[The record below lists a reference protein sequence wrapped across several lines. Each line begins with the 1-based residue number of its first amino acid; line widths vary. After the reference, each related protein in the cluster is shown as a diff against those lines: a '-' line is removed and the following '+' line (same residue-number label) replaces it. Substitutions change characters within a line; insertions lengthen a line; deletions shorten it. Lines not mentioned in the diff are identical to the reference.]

1 MSPAQQVWTVGIC
14 VLGTVAMRF
23 LPFLAF
29 GRGRRTPE
37 FVRYLGRAL
46 PAAVF
51 GMLVVYSLKD
61 VSLVSGGH
69 GVPEVIGIAVTVGLH
84 LWRRQMLVSIA
95 GGTVVYMVLVQFVF

>member
-1 MSPAQQVWTVGIC
+1 MTIGLC

-29 GRGRRTPE
+29 GSGRQTPE
-37 FVRYLGRAL
+37 YIRYLGGAL
-46 PAAVF
+46 PAAVV

-61 VSLVSGGH
+61 VSLVSDSH
-69 GVPEVIGIAVTVGLH
+69 GVPEAIAIAVTVGLH

-95 GGTVVYMVLVQFVF
+95 GGTIGYMLLVQFVF

>member
-1 MSPAQQVWTVGIC
+1 MSLAQQVWTVGVC

-61 VSLVSGGH
+61 VSLVSGAH
-69 GVPEVIGIAVTVGLH
+69 GVPEAIGIAVTVGLH

>member
-1 MSPAQQVWTVGIC
+1 
-14 VLGTVAMRF
+14 MRF

-61 VSLVSGGH
+61 VSLVSGAH
-69 GVPEVIGIAVTVGLH
+69 GVPEAIGIAVTVGLH